1 VESEGAGRAP
11 REHPVQHQRVD
22 VDVEIHRPT
31 EALDDGDTAA
41 AWIGETLGACPGTQV
56 PLDRPV
62 QQPGDPPAQ
71 VVVPGQQV
79 PDPVRHTQGPLAD
92 RHVGE
97 DVVDEVRSTFGHA
110 PTATARTDTS
120 PLARERD
127 QSLGSAVATP
137 EPREATG
144 QEPTPQEGPEL
155 VLDEPRQPVA
165 VPKPRRLGANRLE
178 VVPHD
183 RVQDR
188 RARVSRR
195 VLGQAHGV
203 GARVSHAN
211 TTGETQVDAASPLDV
226 RDRFAGDCFCIRAT
240 ATAVQESRTSA
251 DCVGLEVTLDHG
263 RHRFPRIV
271 VVPAR
276 RP

>member
-1 VESEGAGRAP
+1 MWAAEGRRVVESEGAGRAP
-11 REHPVQHQRVD
+11 CEHPVQHQRVD

-56 PLDRPV
+56 PLDR
-62 QQPGDPPAQ
+62 
-71 VVVPGQQV
+71 
-79 PDPVRHTQGPLAD
+79 
-92 RHVGE
+92 
-97 DVVDEVRSTFGHA
+97 
-110 PTATARTDTS
+110 
-120 PLARERD
+120 
-127 QSLGSAVATP
+127 
-137 EPREATG
+137 
-144 QEPTPQEGPEL
+144 
-155 VLDEPRQPVA
+155 
-165 VPKPRRLGANRLE
+165 LE

-195 VLGQAHGV
+195 VLGQAHAV

-263 RHRFPRIV
+263 RHRFPGVV